1 MKLIFMVLTI
11 TPQGDNVINVDQL
24 KSLTIFISFYRMKD
38 LRVQTFS
45 IHFGFKNKFLASDI
59 VYATASLMENIEKE
73 GPETTNFIKAL
84 DSLSRYKKFL
94 LFLCNFI

>member
-1 MKLIFMVLTI
+1 
-11 TPQGDNVINVDQL
+11 
-24 KSLTIFISFYRMKD
+24 MKD

-45 IHFGFKNKFLASDI
+45 IHFGFKNKFSASDI

-84 DSLSRYKKFL
+84 DSLSRYWKCL
-94 LFLCNFI
+94 LMILQFYLGNMGYVSKRHIDAS

>member
-1 MKLIFMVLTI
+1 
-11 TPQGDNVINVDQL
+11 
-24 KSLTIFISFYRMKD
+24 MKD

-59 VYATASLMENIEKE
+59 VYATASLMESIEKE

-84 DSLSRYKKFL
+84 DSLSRY
-94 LFLCNFI
+94 

>member
-1 MKLIFMVLTI
+1 MFLTI
-11 TPQGDNVINVDQL
+11 TPRGDNVINVDQL

>member
-1 MKLIFMVLTI
+1 
-11 TPQGDNVINVDQL
+11 
-24 KSLTIFISFYRMKD
+24 MKD

-73 GPETTNFIKAL
+73 EPGTASFIKAL
-84 DSLSRYKKFL
+84 DSLSRYSVYVLSISSCLILAKYRHL
-94 LFLCNFI
+94 GALGGG

>member
-1 MKLIFMVLTI
+1 MFLTLTYCGDGWSVFIIMLVMLIIPT
-11 TPQGDNVINVDQL
+11 G
-24 KSLTIFISFYRMKD
+24 FISFCRMKD

-45 IHFGFKNKFLASDI
+45 IHFGFKNKFSASDI

-84 DSLSRYKKFL
+84 DSLSRY
-94 LFLCNFI
+94 

>member
-1 MKLIFMVLTI
+1 MYIIMLIMLIVFT
-11 TPQGDNVINVDQL
+11 
-24 KSLTIFISFYRMKD
+24 SFISFCRMKD

-45 IHFGFKNKFLASDI
+45 IHFGFKNKFSASDI

-84 DSLSRYKKFL
+84 DSLSRYGKYISSF
-94 LFLCNFI
+94 FCNFI

>member
-1 MKLIFMVLTI
+1 
-11 TPQGDNVINVDQL
+11 
-24 KSLTIFISFYRMKD
+24 MKD

-45 IHFGFKNKFLASDI
+45 IHFGFKNKFSASDI

-84 DSLSRYKKFL
+84 DSLSRYWKYISSLFYSFILGTGVTYLKDALMLHKPLKKKR
-94 LFLCNFI
+94 NIPVNSV

>member
-11 TPQGDNVINVDQL
+11 TPRGDNVINVDQL